1 MRYLIV
7 FLFALC
13 FVACQQNDSIV
24 PDVAKSSKEY
34 SVSDKS
40 VTRAFQTYREPTNEE
55 KQVLST
61 DFPYLNTDRVM
72 VTDEANPLYN
82 CIAYSMGLEDRWIDP
97 ESPLSSFQQQYQ
109 NAKILYYAPNNYSV
123 TSTLDYNADVDGWG
137 TSDRNMTHGSK
148 RYSGTTWESKLGRYL
163 RITHDRLGLMGNL
176 YGDVQ
181 TSFNISNSRMSE
193 IARTIEMDTLTMSD
207 KEKIKKLASQVPDSI
222 RSRFSILVDK
232 WNFAID
238 HNPKT
243 RYSASTYSYAGLP
256 EFNSLKSMGEQIIPL
271 IMERLIN
278 PSDFYLLVLY
288 EAVQNDSNQ
297 KITYKNGD
305 FHILEGE
312 QNRAIRCVKKWLEQL
327 K

>member
-40 VTRAFQTYREPTNEE
+40 VTRAIQTYREPTNEE

-243 RYSASTYSYAGLP
+243 RYRDR
-256 EFNSLKSMGEQIIPL
+256 KS
-271 IMERLIN
+271 
-278 PSDFYLLVLY
+278 V
-288 EAVQNDSNQ
+288 V
-297 KITYKNGD
+297 
-305 FHILEGE
+305 
-312 QNRAIRCVKKWLEQL
+312 
-327 K
+327 

>member
-1 MRYLIV
+1 MY
-7 FLFALC
+7 
-13 FVACQQNDSIV
+13 
-24 PDVAKSSKEY
+24 
-34 SVSDKS
+34 
-40 VTRAFQTYREPTNEE
+40 
-55 KQVLST
+55 
-61 DFPYLNTDRVM
+61 
-72 VTDEANPLYN
+72 
-82 CIAYSMGLEDRWIDP
+82 
-97 ESPLSSFQQQYQ
+97 
-109 NAKILYYAPNNYSV
+109 
-123 TSTLDYNADVDGWG
+123 
-137 TSDRNMTHGSK
+137 
-148 RYSGTTWESKLGRYL
+148 
-163 RITHDRLGLMGNL
+163 
-176 YGDVQ
+176 
-181 TSFNISNSRMSE
+181 
-193 IARTIEMDTLTMSD
+193 TLTMTD
-207 KEKIKKLASQVPDSI
+207 NEKIKKLASKVPDSI